1 MKIRTQLIISMV
13 FFVIAL
19 LIISASVII
28 TNQQVEQLNKQQE
41 IVKNVELKAG
51 DLSYLSNDYLLYRE
65 RQQIDRWNSK
75 YSSFSS
81 DISNL
86 RTDNPDQQVIINN
99 IKVNQQR
106 LNETFEGIVS
116 SSSNTSSGQLNA
128 LGPEFAQVSSSRL
141 GVQTQGI
148 VFDASRLSQELHD
161 EENQLNQ
168 LNILLISALLGTV
181 VAFLLTN
188 YFLIYRRTLTAM
200 SNLQVGTRIIGSGNL
215 DHTIEEEQEDEFGEL
230 SQAFNQM
237 TARLKTITASKA
249 DLEIEI
255 TERKKAEE
263 DLRKSEKRYREL
275 FNNPLTG
282 FALHE
287 IKTDNAGNP
296 VDYVFLAANNAF
308 ERFTELKVEDIIGKR
323 VTEVLPG
330 IDESDFIEK
339 YGNVALNG
347 EPVSFEQYSPPL
359 DKYFDIV
366 AFSPQKGQF
375 ATFFTDITKRR
386 KAEDQI
392 KNLLYET
399 QQLNEELEVS
409 NEELQSTTEE
419 LHRSYDELDVRVNER
434 TAELQVANK
443 ELEIASIYNRS
454 LIESS
459 LDPLVTIGSDGKI
472 NDVNS
477 STEAVTG
484 YHRDK
489 LIGTDFS
496 DYFTEHEKARS
507 GYKQVFRE
515 GFVRDYPLEI
525 KHKDGYI
532 TPVLY
537 NATVYKDKSGEVI
550 GVFAAARDIT
560 EIKQA
565 EEHLME
571 TVNELER
578 SNEELQSFAYITS
591 HDLQEPLRSIASY
604 AQLLQRRYE
613 GQLDDDADEFID
625 FMVAGATRMKQQI
638 QGLLDY
644 SRLGTRGEE
653 FNEFSAEE
661 ALNNVLSN
669 LQSAIKECNVEIT
682 HESLPKIVA
691 DESQIIRVFQNLIGN
706 ALKFHREGVK
716 LKIHIKARKTDD
728 GYVFS
733 VSDNGIGM
741 EPQYTDRIFE
751 VFKRLHPI
759 GEYQRYRNRIIYS

>member
-65 RQQIDRWNSK
+65 SQQIDRWNSK

-106 LNETFEGIVS
+106 LKETFEGIVS

-128 LGPEFAQVSSSRL
+128 LSPEFAQVSSSRL

-161 EENQLNQ
+161 EEDQLNQ

-188 YFLIYRRTLTAM
+188 YFLIYRRTLNSM
-200 SNLQVGTRIIGSGNL
+200 SKLQAGTRIIGSGNL
-215 DHTIEEEQEDEFGEL
+215 DHTIEEEQDDEFGEL

-237 TARLKTITASKA
+237 TARLKTITTSKT

-287 IKTDNAGNP
+287 ITTDNAGNP

-419 LHRSYDELDVRVNER
+419 LHRSHDELELRVNER

-459 LDPLVTIGSDGKI
+459 LDPLVTIGPDGKI
-472 NDVNS
+472 N
-477 STEAVTG
+477 
-484 YHRDK
+484 
-489 LIGTDFS
+489 
-496 DYFTEHEKARS
+496 
-507 GYKQVFRE
+507 
-515 GFVRDYPLEI
+515 
-525 KHKDGYI
+525 
-532 TPVLY
+532 
-537 NATVYKDKSGEVI
+537 
-550 GVFAAARDIT
+550 
-560 EIKQA
+560 
-565 EEHLME
+565 
-571 TVNELER
+571 
-578 SNEELQSFAYITS
+578 
-591 HDLQEPLRSIASY
+591 
-604 AQLLQRRYE
+604 
-613 GQLDDDADEFID
+613 
-625 FMVAGATRMKQQI
+625 
-638 QGLLDY
+638 
-644 SRLGTRGEE
+644 
-653 FNEFSAEE
+653 
-661 ALNNVLSN
+661 
-669 LQSAIKECNVEIT
+669 
-682 HESLPKIVA
+682 
-691 DESQIIRVFQNLIGN
+691 
-706 ALKFHREGVK
+706 
-716 LKIHIKARKTDD
+716 
-728 GYVFS
+728 
-733 VSDNGIGM
+733 
-741 EPQYTDRIFE
+741 
-751 VFKRLHPI
+751 
-759 GEYQRYRNRIIYS
+759 